1 MSRHAILVL
10 ESNDWDREQ
19 IRSFLRELSVPVRIV
34 DAGTAEKS
42 RTRIDAIIL
51 GLSDGVSLETA
62 RKQLEHAR
70 ARNPKA
76 QLIVCAP
83 RETQDLDAKIIELGA
98 RAFVLKPID
107 SDTFRSLLEETL
119 SQITLR
125 RQREAYVRKA
135 KKASDVS
142 NIIGESEAIRSV
154 LELIDKVATSSNTSV
169 LLLGESGV
177 GKSMFAQTIHDR
189 SEQHRGPFM
198 EINCATLPSGLLESE
213 LFGYEPGAFTDARS
227 RKLGLVELAD
237 GGTLFLDEITEIDLS
252 TQVKLLRVLDTKKF
266 RRLGGDVEISVD
278 LRIAAATNRDLTE
291 VVRRG
296 EFREDLYYRLN
307 VVEINIPPLRDR
319 RGDIDM
325 IAAWYFD
332 FFCRKFAK
340 PDLEL
345 SPEAWQMIR
354 KYTWPGNV
362 RELINVLERAVLL
375 SAGDLIDRD
384 DLPIENTTPAQTV
397 NVVVENNA
405 SVDIELPENGISL
418 DTVERALIE
427 KTLELTRG
435 NVSRTATLLGL
446 SRGAL
451 RNKLDRHN
459 INPRKFHGP
468 ALVTN

>member
-19 IRSFLRELSVPVRIV
+19 IRSHLRDLSVPVRIV
-34 DAGTAEKS
+34 DVNTAEKS

-51 GLSDGVSLETA
+51 GLSDDISLETA
-62 RKQLEHAR
+62 RRQLELAR

-83 RETQDLDAKIIELGA
+83 RETRDLDARIIELSA

-107 SDTFRSLLEETL
+107 SNTFRSLLEETL
-119 SQITLR
+119 AQITLR
-125 RQREAYVRKA
+125 HQREVYVRKA
-135 KKASDVS
+135 KKTSDVS
-142 NIIGESEAIRSV
+142 NIIGDSEAIRSV
-154 LELIDKVATSSNTSV
+154 LELIDKVATSANTSV

-189 SEQHRGPFM
+189 SEQHSGPFM
-198 EINCATLPSGLLESE
+198 EINCATLPAGLLESE

-237 GGTLFLDEITEIDLS
+237 GGTLFLDEITEIDLA

-266 RRLGGDVEISVD
+266 RRLGGDIEISVD
-278 LRIAAATNRDLTE
+278 LRIAAATNRDLAE
-291 VVRRG
+291 LVRRG
-296 EFREDLYYRLN
+296 EFRKDLYYRLN
-307 VVEINIPPLRDR
+307 VVEINIPPLRER
-319 RGDIDM
+319 RGDIDK

-332 FFCRKFAK
+332 FFSRKFAK
-340 PDLEL
+340 PGLEL
-345 SPEAWQMIR
+345 SPAAWQMIR
-354 KYTWPGNV
+354 QYAWPGNV

-375 SAGDLIDRD
+375 SAGDLIDRK
-384 DLPIENTTPAQTV
+384 DLPIEDAAPARTI
-397 NVVVENNA
+397 NIVVDNNA
-405 SVDIELPENGISL
+405 SVCIDLPENGVSL
-418 DTVERALIE
+418 DIVERTLIE

-435 NVSRTATLLGL
+435 NVSRTAELLGL

-451 RNKLDRHN
+451 RKKLDRHH
-459 INPRKFHGP
+459 INPKKFHGP
-468 ALVTN
+468 ALVPA